1 MRSPPRVSVCLP
13 AYNAE
18 ATIHEAVGSALGQTF
33 EDLELVVVDD
43 ASTDRTAA
51 LLDSIDDPRVRLE
64 RSPANAGQAKALN
77 RGLALARGALVKF
90 LHADDA
96 LAPHC
101 VERMVGIMDREPG
114 VGLVFARRRLRIQPP
129 TDPVERKWVEEWV
142 QLFGEL
148 HVHFGELQQVNDGRA
163 LLDRYL
169 PAALARSPANWLA
182 EPSGVMVRR
191 ACLEEVGGLN
201 LHLRQA
207 LDVDL
212 WLRVLAR
219 WDVGFIDEPLFEYR
233 VGIEGVSGW
242 AKADARDWL
251 DPLWMLEGLL
261 LFPDVAE
268 RHPELCEQWSRYR
281 RRAVRKVASALVR
294 RRGYGRRMLSDVA
307 SYASFR
313 ARRRLGRPAALYG
326 EVPPAPEA
334 S

>member
-1 MRSPPRVSVCLP
+1 MQSPPRVSVCLP

-18 ATIHEAVGSALGQTF
+18 ATIHEAVDSALDQTF

-51 LLDSIDDPRVRLE
+51 LLDSIHDPRVRLE
-64 RSPANAGQAKALN
+64 RSAVNGGQARALN
-77 RGLALARGALVKF
+77 RALALARGALIKF
-90 LHADDA
+90 LHSDDV
-96 LAPHC
+96 LAPDC
-101 VERMVGIMDREPG
+101 VQRMVEIMDREPG
-114 VGLVFARRRLRIQPP
+114 VGLVFARRRLRIEPP
-129 TDPVERKWVEEWV
+129 KDPVERKWADEWV

-148 HVHFGELQQVNDGRA
+148 HVHFGELQPVSDGRA

-201 LHLRQA
+201 LRLRQA
-207 LDVDL
+207 VDVDL

-233 VGIEGVSGW
+233 VGTQGVSGW

-251 DPLWMLEGLL
+251 DPLWMLEGLML
-261 LFPDVAE
+261 LPDVVE
-268 RHPELCEQWSRYR
+268 RHPELREQWSQYR
-281 RRAVRKVASALVR
+281 RRAVRKVASALFR
-294 RRGYGRRMLSDVA
+294 RRPHARRMLSDVA

-313 ARRRLGRPAALYG
+313 ARRRMGRPAALCG
-326 EVPPAPEA
+326 EVPPAPDA